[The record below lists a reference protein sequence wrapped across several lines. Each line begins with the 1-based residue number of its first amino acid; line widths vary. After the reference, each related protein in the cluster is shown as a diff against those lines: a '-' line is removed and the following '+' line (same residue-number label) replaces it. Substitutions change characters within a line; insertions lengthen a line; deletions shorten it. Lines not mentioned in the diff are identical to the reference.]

1 MATNS
6 SQLQE
11 TILKAIDAVV
21 TQRNNDLKLD
31 KTIIGTI
38 KKNIGKRGT
47 KPLYQVE
54 YSGGIIEAVAQSVED
69 MYSPHTGVYVLVP
82 QGNFSNEK
90 IIVGRTSAI
99 NTDRTASVVAAAVNN
114 YSIVGAN
121 LLTTTEKT
129 NTPIKDLKFGLHS
142 FHPAFRDNIHGIEHR
157 AQFIYQKNNENN
169 KITFDDNRLN
179 IYKEESTAIMIKA
192 DFLTN
197 LDSIQKQQ
205 PNARYGLIFSFAFDN
220 LNKSYGETNG
230 EILGNISQIVK
241 GKIFNDEGVLIERSL
256 SFCVEYLQNHFETDR
271 NKNLAYFIN
280 TNTGIIDQTIEMIRS
295 IYDCFKID
303 NAKLD
308 NEIINNT
315 IQAYLSLLNELKYKQ
330 TINSMLD
337 RYNEWI
343 TEIVGD
349 EAQKYIQFVLS
360 SDDMI
365 GNPFNFNTW
374 NTQYSVFN
382 IDLETFNHLESI
394 LFYKEGF
401 FTDTEETNYESQ
413 WPIGTNGEPD
423 IFVKNIQIYAMNP
436 LDNQSGDYTLNVEP
450 YAGSDIFVSLDNSS
464 TQFKATLLRK
474 HYENLTANAKTSFFW
489 FKEDPTVINT
499 KSRNYHYLGGS
510 GWRKLEHKETNYL
523 FTTTVND
530 NFAYKNNYKCVAVYE
545 PSVDDKTILSFTF
558 SVYNKDIATDIKL
571 ESDLGTDFSFDAG
584 KPTIRILINEDRNL
598 NNEYIEYAGT
608 DEKYLY
614 CWTINDAANG
624 YTLFLD
630 EVFDVLEEENNSVQ
644 EAILLSSK
652 QSLLKRIETFTLNE
666 PAIDAAHATR
676 IKYPVA
682 VSSSGFTA
690 TCYVKQKR
698 NGQYYDIGSA
708 SLDFTNQNDSIAP
721 GYRIHIVNGD
731 QVFQYDEYGNTPCS
745 EKKKDPLI
753 IQPLKAKLFT
763 PSGLEVEG
771 TNYQIEWIFPIES
784 TMIKTSETLHLNPS
798 TDLIQVFRG
807 PEVNFSINDLYD
819 PNAYANQITCHIH
832 FGDSDYYKDT
842 NFYFGKQ
849 GNNGTNGTD
858 TVAKIEFAGEDP
870 TNILHYQPLTLYVQK
885 RNLSSSQGMWNI
897 GQKSLQDKILLAKT
911 DFLDST
917 KNTGIFKVSI
927 YQKQTLIDSEN
938 YKPGYPKWNIAG
950 NANAANNTCKFFELI
965 NSQDDSNLYWDY
977 NFNQDTIYRM
987 QNIKAEVQ
995 LSDEQMYYAFFSLP
1009 IIEYEPAAIE
1019 LPSILPTNRISIDR
1033 NYYLNEIV
1041 YNQDGRNPVYNHNQ
1055 GLRLYNLPSNI
1066 TKIIWTAKGGLVN
1079 GEVKPCISLLEEK
1092 DLDEGFTVL
1101 ETIPEKNSSM
1111 VYVLPN
1117 DIFNGSATNNR
1128 IEATLYNNNKLIAT
1142 VYAPINMTLNTFGLT
1157 SLNAWD
1163 GNTVTIDEEGGYIM
1177 APQIGA
1183 GEKDANNRFTGVL
1196 MGKTETYTGGGD
1208 LEEEIGLFGYAN
1220 GLQSI
1225 FLDSKTGNA
1234 TFGLPDVYNTIDKN
1248 GNPIKIYQNTTR
1260 ISEDDYGE
1268 GRIELRPGDVSKV
1281 GGWRLGRRSLYYT
1294 MTPDPSKDI
1303 YKDALDEDGHPII
1316 DENGQSIKVL
1326 TQYGYSY
1333 HGQIGDRYQND
1344 RETPKRRQYADH
1356 HEKDITYKDS
1366 GILISANP
1374 SYLSIVGGILAQ
1386 PEISEDANGHL
1397 IEGDAIEMQLD
1408 PKTPTVFTIFRH
1420 NGDNRG
1426 DIRGTR
1432 TYLAGINPK
1441 GQLQA
1446 NAVGSAGDANNQ
1458 TTMYIGRIKAFEQA
1472 ANEEPAYVG
1481 AVFEAGDS
1489 SDTLPF
1495 INFFM
1500 HKDKLV
1506 NEHGQIQTNAHVY
1519 ITGGDFNPEVD
1530 HGGENY
1536 SRDFS
1541 LHGNAIQFYAKDSL
1555 LANNDKPF
1563 TDANIQISTNEAQI
1577 NLGES
1582 TQLFLHRTVGTE
1594 NKPNINTLKT
1604 SGAFNWIV
1612 GAGQEKQQLTITAKE
1627 LEETYDSISQTV
1639 ARTTIINNGGS
1650 YTLNAKDTIGLFRK
1664 SSATDNTYSQ
1674 LTLTNESATFG
1685 LPTDKSFISLY
1696 SGVDENNTWK
1706 SEGKISLISTR
1717 SSETS
1722 TFGGENIFIHANV
1735 LGSGISHNNTTL
1747 PQIELR
1753 AGTST
1758 EDINIKEKAG
1768 TVARLL
1774 MSSSNSNWKG
1784 TQKGIPFSLVFSTS
1798 KKEQE
1803 SSSITQW
1810 LIETFTQDV
1819 KQNDVTISDVR
1830 YWQNRVGMNQYIA
1843 GGLKVDGPYL
1853 GQGEEKGDARGT
1865 IQGIQM
1871 RAGLRID
1878 ASGLQYYEV
1887 PGTILKFWQ
1896 WGGIKSDVFWGTGF
1910 HSFCDGDS
1918 TIGGSGT
1925 VGWGQ
1930 NDSATGTFTAVELQ
1944 SDGRPRL
1951 YKQTMKVSVP
1961 DAEEIYTAIKES
1973 ISTQISTAL
1982 NGYAKTSDLENYLKK
1997 NTAYTYDTA
2006 VMTHTTAQGTAING
2020 RNVLTDVIDHTTSTF
2035 KVH

>member
-142 FHPAFRDNIHGIEHR
+142 FHPAFRDNTHGIEHR

-169 KITFDDNRLN
+169 KIIFDDNRLN

-295 IYDCFKID
+295 IYDCFKVD

-450 YAGSDIFVSLDNSS
+450 YAGSDIFVSLDNPS

-652 QSLLKRIETFTLNE
+652 QSLLKRIKTFTLNE

-731 QVFQYDEYGNTPCS
+731 QIFQYDEYGNTPCS

-798 TDLIQVFRG
+798 TDLIQVFKG
-807 PEVNFSINDLYD
+807 SEVNFSINDLYD

-911 DFLDST
+911 DFSDST

-1033 NYYLNEIV
+1033 NYYLNEII

-1128 IEATLYNNNKLIAT
+1128 IEAALYNNNKLIAT

-1260 ISEDDYGE
+1260 VSEDDYGE

-1333 HGQIGDRYQND
+1333 HGQIGDKYQND

-1426 DIRGTR
+1426 DIKGTR

-1458 TTMYIGRIKAFEQA
+1458 TTMYIGKIKAFEQA

-1506 NEHGQIQTNAHVY
+1506 NEYGQIQTNAHVY
-1519 ITGGDFNPEVD
+1519 ITGGDFNPKVD

-1555 LANNDKPF
+1555 LDNNDKPF

-1582 TQLFLHRTVGTE
+1582 TQLFLYRTVGTE
-1594 NKPNINTLKT
+1594 NEPNINILKT

-1639 ARTTIINNGGS
+1639 VNSTIINNGKN
-1650 YTLNAKDTIGLFRK
+1650 YTLNTNEGNIELFRK
-1664 SSATDNTYSQ
+1664 NDATNDTYSQ
-1674 LTLTNESATFG
+1674 LTLTNNYATFG
-1685 LPTDKSFISLY
+1685 FNNNDNNFNNSIIKIDNNQKITLWNTINHDFEIS
-1696 SGVDENNTWK
+1696 VNTQNNK
-1706 SEGKISLISTR
+1706 NSPINSEGNPKKITIGSNSIYGDNQHTPNNNPQIMIYAGNLNGQKIGYTKLTMNTSINNWTGTTHETR
-1717 SSETS
+1717 SET
-1722 TFGGENIFIHANV
+1722 GGYYTA
-1735 LGSGISHNNTTL
+1735 
-1747 PQIELR
+1747 
-1753 AGTST
+1753 
-1758 EDINIKEKAG
+1758 D
-1768 TVARLL
+1768 
-1774 MSSSNSNWKG
+1774 
-1784 TQKGIPFSLVFSTS
+1784 GIPFEVAVQPYNKAGHYSIGIHTNIVNNSDSQYNTQYYNFYVGMSSRIIGGLV
-1798 KKEQE
+1798 
-1803 SSSITQW
+1803 
-1810 LIETFTQDV
+1810 
-1819 KQNDVTISDVR
+1819 VTGGNGPASDKANLLPGQKLLSDV
-1830 YWQNRVGMNQYIA
+1830 
-1843 GGLKVDGPYL
+1843 
-1853 GQGEEKGDARGT
+1853 
-1865 IQGIQM
+1865 GIW
-1871 RAGLRID
+1871 ADKDIVT
-1878 ASGLQYYEV
+1878 AS
-1887 PGTILKFWQ
+1887 K
-1896 WGGIKSDVFWGTGF
+1896 FWGTT
-1910 HSFCDGDS
+1910 SSAICDGTS
-1918 TIGGSGT
+1918 QGLSHSGPTNNRLGESVTINGFKIT
-1925 VGWGQ
+1925 
-1930 NDSATGTFTAVELQ
+1930 LQ
-1944 SDGRPRL
+1944 SDGRP
-1951 YKQTMKVSVP
+1951 KIEQ
-1961 DAEEIYTAIKES
+1961 D
-1973 ISTQISTAL
+1973 STAFTYNMPIASDITYGQTTVSEELGRLARELANLSAAISAIDLSNYVTQTAFNQVVDNVNITGTTL
-1982 NGYAKTSDLENYLKK
+1982 NVHYVGGASPSYAIPVGK
-1997 NTAYTYDTA
+1997 
-2006 VMTHTTAQGTAING
+2006 
-2020 RNVLTDVIDHTTSTF
+2020 
-2035 KVH
+2035 